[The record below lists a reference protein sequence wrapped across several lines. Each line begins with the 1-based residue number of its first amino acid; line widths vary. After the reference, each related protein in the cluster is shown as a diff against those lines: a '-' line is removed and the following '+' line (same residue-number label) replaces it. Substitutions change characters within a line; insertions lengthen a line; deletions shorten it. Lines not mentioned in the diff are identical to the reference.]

1 MFQKNFLTFQNK
13 LYIILRL
20 LREDHNPIVET
31 WKEHLRADMVLRKD
45 GILYFLEEVPDL
57 EIIN

>member
-20 LREDHNPIVET
+20 IREEHNPIVET
-31 WKEHLRADMVLRKD
+31 WKEHLRADIVLRRD
-45 GILYFLEEVPDL
+45 GVLYFLEEVLDL